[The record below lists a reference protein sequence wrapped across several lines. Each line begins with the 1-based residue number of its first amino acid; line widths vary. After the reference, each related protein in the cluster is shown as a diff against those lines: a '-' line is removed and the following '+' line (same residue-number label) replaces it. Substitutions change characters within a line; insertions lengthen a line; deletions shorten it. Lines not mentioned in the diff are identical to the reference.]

1 MDLLRVW
8 AAGFVVFLMF
18 FEGLAVNVSFGSV
31 CPLKSVKD
39 SVFLGIQSS
48 YVGGIIQG
56 DELSLQRALNMI
68 HRNTHDYVA
77 LLFYASWCPFS
88 RSFKPKFSIMS
99 SLFPSIPHFAIEESA
114 VKPSLSG
121 PLKLQHTF
129 KYETGFQS
137 ASVDTTSLGK
147 TGCSSN
153 HLKLHGSE
161 QENCPFSWARSPE
174 NLLQQETYLAL
185 ATLFVLM
192 KVLYKIFP
200 ALRKIAQI
208 GWEGCVLHIRL
219 RSLWELPLLYLN
231 RAVQLCNS
239 LKDPCKRSN
248 LQEGAMNAKAWASK
262 SLASV
267 SFGESSTSRAVPF
280 WLKSNSNNSRKT
292 LALSDNVQSSYSK
305 ILVKSDAHVTDSF
318 LLTSSSAWSI
328 QRLESSPASTWT
340 VQISRPA
347 IREIQGRYN
356 RPLFPLNQYQC
367 IPL

>member
-1 MDLLRVW
+1 MGVLRVW

-18 FEGLAVNVSFGSV
+18 FDGLAVNVSFGSV
-31 CPLKSVKD
+31 CPLKSAKD
-39 SVFLGIQSS
+39 SFLLGFQDLTCSLDGIQSS
-48 YVGGIIQG
+48 YVGGVIQG
-56 DELSLQRALNMI
+56 NELSLQRALNMI

-114 VKPSLSG
+114 VKPSTLS
-121 PLKLQHTF
+121 
-129 KYETGFQS
+129 KYGVHGFPTLFLLNSTMRMRYHGSRSLDSVIEFYGVSTGFQS
-137 ASVDTTSLGK
+137 VSVDTTSLGK

-174 NLLQQETYLAL
+174 NLLQQETYLAF

-208 GWEGCVLHIRL
+208 GWEGCVLHIRI

-239 LKDPCKRSN
+239 LKEPCKRSN

-267 SFGESSTSRAVPF
+267 SFGESSTSRTVP
-280 WLKSNSNNSRKT
+280 
-292 LALSDNVQSSYSK
+292 VSS
-305 ILVKSDAHVTDSF
+305 T
-318 LLTSSSAWSI
+318 
-328 QRLESSPASTWT
+328 
-340 VQISRPA
+340 
-347 IREIQGRYN
+347 
-356 RPLFPLNQYQC
+356 
-367 IPL
+367 

>member
-1 MDLLRVW
+1 MGLLSAL
-8 AAGFVVFLMF
+8 AAGFFVFLMF
-18 FEGLAVNVSFGSV
+18 FEGMPSPETVNVSV

-39 SVFLGIQSS
+39 SVFMGFQDLTCPLDGIQFS
-48 YVGGIIQG
+48 YVAEVIQG

-88 RSFKPKFSIMS
+88 RSFRPKFSIVS

-114 VKPSLSG
+114 VKPSTLS
-121 PLKLQHTF
+121 
-129 KYETGFQS
+129 KYGVHGFPTLFLLNSTMRMRYHGSRSLDSVIEFYGGTTGFQS
-137 ASVDTTSLGK
+137 ASVDATSFGK

-153 HLKLHGSE
+153 HLKLHGSD

-174 NLLQQETYLAL
+174 KLLQQETYLAL
-185 ATLFVLM
+185 ATAFVLM

-208 GWEGCVLHIRL
+208 GWGSFILDIRI

-231 RAVQLCNS
+231 RALQLCNS
-239 LKDPCKRSN
+239 LKEPCKRSN

-267 SFGESSTSRAVPF
+267 SFGESSASRVEP
-280 WLKSNSNNSRKT
+280 
-292 LALSDNVQSSYSK
+292 VSST
-305 ILVKSDAHVTDSF
+305 H
-318 LLTSSSAWSI
+318 
-328 QRLESSPASTWT
+328 
-340 VQISRPA
+340 
-347 IREIQGRYN
+347 
-356 RPLFPLNQYQC
+356 
-367 IPL
+367 

>member
-48 YVGGIIQG
+48 YVGGVIQG

-114 VKPSLSG
+114 VKPSTLS
-121 PLKLQHTF
+121 
-129 KYETGFQS
+129 KYGVHGFPTLFLLNSTMRMRYHGSRTLDSVIEFYGGSTGFQS

-200 ALRKIAQI
+200 ALRKIAQV

-267 SFGESSTSRAVPF
+267 SFGESSTSRAVP
-280 WLKSNSNNSRKT
+280 
-292 LALSDNVQSSYSK
+292 VSS
-305 ILVKSDAHVTDSF
+305 TD
-318 LLTSSSAWSI
+318 
-328 QRLESSPASTWT
+328 
-340 VQISRPA
+340 
-347 IREIQGRYN
+347 
-356 RPLFPLNQYQC
+356 
-367 IPL
+367 

>member
-1 MDLLRVW
+1 MGVLRVW

-18 FEGLAVNVSFGSV
+18 FDGLAVNVSFGSV

-39 SVFLGIQSS
+39 SFLLGFQDLTCSLDGIQSS
-48 YVGGIIQG
+48 YVGGVIQG

-114 VKPSLSG
+114 VKPSTLS
-121 PLKLQHTF
+121 
-129 KYETGFQS
+129 KYGVHGFPTLFLLNSTMRMRYHGSRSLDSVIEFYGGSTGFQS
-137 ASVDTTSLGK
+137 VSVDTTSLGK

-208 GWEGCVLHIRL
+208 GWEGCILHIRI

-239 LKDPCKRSN
+239 LKEPCKRSN

-267 SFGESSTSRAVPF
+267 SFGESSTSRTAPV
-280 WLKSNSNNSRKT
+280 
-292 LALSDNVQSSYSK
+292 SS
-305 ILVKSDAHVTDSF
+305 T
-318 LLTSSSAWSI
+318 
-328 QRLESSPASTWT
+328 
-340 VQISRPA
+340 
-347 IREIQGRYN
+347 
-356 RPLFPLNQYQC
+356 
-367 IPL
+367 